1 VPMPEL
7 EERVERLPPHN
18 LDAEAAVL
26 GSCLLDPS
34 ALDQALDLL
43 RKDDFYRGS
52 NQKIYEAVADLH
64 ARSQPVDLVTVQDW
78 LASRGLLEATGGP
91 VGLAS
96 LTERVASAT
105 NVEAYARLV
114 KEKAKLRRLIATC
127 AQISQEC
134 YTNSENASTVVDTA
148 ENLVLDI
155 GREEGTQQVQKVE
168 AMMMSVIETVE
179 SYRRRKG
186 AITGIGTG
194 FTELDNLT
202 AGMHPGQLIVAA
214 GRPGSG
220 KTAFALNIAQHVA
233 IELNKPVVIYSLEMT
248 NQELLFRL
256 LCSKGSVDSSRLR
269 RGTLEQNE
277 MGRLINAA
285 THLQKAPLYINDNA
299 RLDIQSLRSS
309 VQRMVK
315 EKGVELV
322 LVDYLQL
329 LTVEGFKDDR
339 VREVTMI
346 SGALKAIAKEM
357 KIPVLVAS
365 QLNRGVEQRQG
376 AKTDSKPRLSDL
388 RESGSIEQDADVV
401 MLIHR
406 KSQYSPDA
414 VTETGEK
421 DNTTDIIIAKQ
432 RSGPTGDIRLAFVGQ
447 YTRFENMAGGAPPQ

>member
-1 VPMPEL
+1 MPET
-7 EERVERLPPHN
+7 EVRTDRLPPHN

-26 GSCLLDPS
+26 GACFLDPS

-43 RKDDFYRGS
+43 RKDDFYRGA

-78 LASRGLLEATGGP
+78 LASRGVLEAVGGP
-91 VGLAS
+91 VALAG
-96 LTERVASAT
+96 LTERVASAS

-168 AMMMSVIETVE
+168 AMMMSVIDTVE

-269 RGTLEQNE
+269 RGTLDNNE
-277 MGRLINAA
+277 MGRLVNAA

-309 VQRMVK
+309 VRRMVK

-322 LVDYLQL
+322 VVDYLQL

-447 YTRFENMAGGAPPQ
+447 YTRFENMASGAPPQ